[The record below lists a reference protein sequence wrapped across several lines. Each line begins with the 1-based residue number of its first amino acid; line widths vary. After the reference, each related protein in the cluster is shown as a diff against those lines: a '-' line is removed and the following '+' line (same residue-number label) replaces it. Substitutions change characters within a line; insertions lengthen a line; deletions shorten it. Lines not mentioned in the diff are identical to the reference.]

1 MNPKKSNNVLQI
13 SIAQVCGV
21 QPLRYTST
29 FGVLVFQIC
38 SCCSG
43 RERINIPEETQQLWK
58 LYTNKTA
65 AQQVAAREIHLV
77 FQPKQTE
84 NVPYFGCGIKKTWK

>member
-13 SIAQVCGV
+13 SIALVCGV

-43 RERINIPEETQQLWK
+43 RERINIPEERHNNSGSYTQTKRQHRRWQPAKYIWSFSQRKQRMFHIL
-58 LYTNKTA
+58 A
-65 AQQVAAREIHLV
+65 AA
-77 FQPKQTE
+77 
-84 NVPYFGCGIKKTWK
+84 